1 MNIGIVGTGM
11 IIQNAGDA
19 IKAQP
24 EFSITAIVSRPHSAE
39 KARVLAEQFEIPKIY
54 TNYEEFLEDSQIDV
68 VYIGIINSE
77 HYSYAKGAIL

>member
-54 TNYEEFLEDSQIDV
+54 TNYEEFLEEP
-68 VYIGIINSE
+68 NSHIAHHLLHTAYCIE
-77 HYSYAKGAIL
+77 K